1 MSQDSKI
8 HPWVSSGWAN
18 SSCDFWL
25 VRCL

>member
-8 HPWVSSGWAN
+8 DPRLSSGWAT

-25 VRCL
+25 VRRL